1 MNRRDFLAHALTL
14 AAGAALA
21 GCGRA
26 ETPTTVPEKGTPMPT
41 PPAAK
46 PLILFYSW
54 SGNTRALARLLAK
67 AANADLFELMPE
79 KPYPTVYHD
88 CTEQAKK
95 DIAAGLR
102 PTLKALPDLT
112 GRDTILIGSPNWWGT
127 VAPPVSTMLEQ
138 PTLAGKKVAL
148 FITHGGGGLQRCEHD
163 FRAQCKGT
171 PFGQTLTVSGSRAAR
186 AETEALRWLKALNL
200 AQ

>member
-1 MNRRDFLAHALTL
+1 
-14 AAGAALA
+14 
-21 GCGRA
+21 
-26 ETPTTVPEKGTPMPT
+26 MPT
-41 PPAAK
+41 PSVAK

-54 SGNTRALARLLAK
+54 SGNTRALAQLLAK
-67 AANADLFELMPE
+67 AANADLFELTPE

-102 PTLKALPDLT
+102 PNLRALPNLA
-112 GRDTILIGSPNWWGT
+112 GHDTLLIGSPNWWGT

-138 PTLAGKKVAL
+138 PTLAGKKIAL
-148 FITHGGGGLQRCEHD
+148 FVTHGGGGLQCCERD

-171 PFGQTLTVSGSRAAR
+171 PFGKALTVAGSRAAH
-186 AETEALRWLKALNL
+186 AESEARRWLKTFS
-200 AQ
+200 